1 MELLTVLSV
10 PQLMIVWYK
19 EEMVLDR
26 RCLLDLHQHHLLQLV
41 VYAVFMLISK
51 HWASDHDH
59 LCVE

>member
-1 MELLTVLSV
+1 
-10 PQLMIVWYK
+10 MIVWYQ

-26 RCLLDLHQHHLLQLV
+26 QCLPDLHQHHPLQLV
-41 VYAVFMLISK
+41 VYAAFMLISK